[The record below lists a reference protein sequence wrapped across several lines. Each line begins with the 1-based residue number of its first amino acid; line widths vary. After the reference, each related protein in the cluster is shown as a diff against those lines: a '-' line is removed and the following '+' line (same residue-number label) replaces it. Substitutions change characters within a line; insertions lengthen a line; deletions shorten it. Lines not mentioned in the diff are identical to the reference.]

1 MNYLKLISILLLAI
15 TLGACGGG
23 GGNPGTNVNP
33 VLSTTA
39 PEILKIAPGTTQN
52 FSIMGGTT
60 PYTAVSDNIAVA
72 TAVASGSTL
81 TVSGTSVGD
90 ALIKIL
96 DAAGTKINVAVT
108 VGP

>member
-1 MNYLKLISILLLAI
+1 MKYLKLVSIFLFAI
-15 TLGACGGG
+15 ALSACGGG

-39 PEILKIAPGTTQN
+39 PEILKIVPGTTQN

-60 PYTAVSDNIAVA
+60 PYTATSSNIAVA
-72 TAVASGSTL
+72 TASVSGSTL
-81 TVSGTSVGD
+81 TVSGVSTGD
-90 ALIKIL
+90 APVVLL
-96 DAAGTKINVAVT
+96 DAAGTRINLAVT